1 MQSFSLFSIFQL
13 LQPMTK
19 AKVGARGCHVIL
31 HYLNTLQNQVLG
43 QAFNDNVKSK
53 VIDITIN

>member
-1 MQSFSLFSIFQL
+1 MQSFSLLLIFQFF
-13 LQPMTK
+13 QPMTK

-43 QAFNDNVKSK
+43 QVINDNVKSNFF
-53 VIDITIN
+53 DIKNN

>member
-1 MQSFSLFSIFQL
+1 
-13 LQPMTK
+13 MTK

-43 QAFNDNVKSK
+43 QVINDNVKSNFF
-53 VIDITIN
+53 DIKNN